1 MELTESFELANVIKH
16 GHFKLT
22 SGRHSDTYINKNLI
36 TTDAVLFNVV
46 MIKLMCKTL
55 MFENYNIITGPAT
68 AGAVLAAALA
78 ITQNK
83 AFIYPEKKIYDENG
97 NFDMKFYRGYDKVMK
112 RKRILLI
119 EDIITTGNS
128 VQKTIDSIEHNGGR
142 LVGVIAIWNRSGW
155 EPSNYKIESLI
166 NDPVDSWEPDECPLC
181 KEGVLLTD
189 PKM

>member
-1 MELTESFELANVIKH
+1 VELTESFELANVIKH

-55 MFENYNIITGPAT
+55 EFDNYNLITGPAT

-78 ITQNK
+78 TTQNK
-83 AFIYPEKKIYDENG
+83 AFIYPEKIINPDATDFTMQFRRGFDKIMRN
-97 NFDMKFYRGYDKVMK
+97 
-112 RKRILLI
+112 KRILLI
-119 EDIITTGNS
+119 EDVITTGGS

-166 NDPVDSWEPDECPLC
+166 NEPVDSWEPDECPLC